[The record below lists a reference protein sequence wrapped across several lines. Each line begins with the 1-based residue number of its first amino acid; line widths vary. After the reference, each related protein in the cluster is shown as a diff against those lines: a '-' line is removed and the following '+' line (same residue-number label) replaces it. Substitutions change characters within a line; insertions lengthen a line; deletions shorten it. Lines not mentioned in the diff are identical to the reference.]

1 MIVPISVN
9 ASNLVEN
16 TYKDSIS
23 QTVEEVKN
31 IKELTEEIND
41 E

>member
-9 ASNLVEN
+9 VSNLVEN
-16 TYKDSIS
+16 TYKDSIT